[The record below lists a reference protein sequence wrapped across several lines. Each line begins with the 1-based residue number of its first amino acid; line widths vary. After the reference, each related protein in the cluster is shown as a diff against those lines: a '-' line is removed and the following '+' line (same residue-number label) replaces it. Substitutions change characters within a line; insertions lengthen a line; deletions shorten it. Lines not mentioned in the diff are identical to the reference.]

1 MRSATRLLP
10 AMPLLLV
17 SCCDS
22 LAAQSPDWQLAIGG
36 NFHYDWLRTDEND
49 TLNQIG
55 GVRRSRLSLAL
66 KAPAGF
72 DAKLEYDVFPNTWTD
87 AFARWRGQGHSV
99 RIGQFKQPMFLEEL
113 TSDRYTMFLEQGMPS
128 SFALARRLGAEYS
141 YATPQWRLGAS
152 AYDGNLRGQL
162 QGTGVVGRVV
172 YTPWA
177 DPGHVLHVGLSLGS
191 ESPDGG
197 SARFSSR
204 VEASGIGRT
213 RLDTGTLAGVDRI
226 RRSGVEALWINGP
239 WTVQAEY
246 LHSQLSRDGAAD
258 AGLHGWYAEAGWF
271 ASGDHTSY
279 KDGAIDAPDI
289 GEDGRAL
296 ELAAR
301 VSQLDLD
308 DNGVRGG
315 DSTNFSL
322 GANWYLSKHV
332 RLTANYVHV
341 DGERRDVPVEPDIL
355 EARVMLTF

>member
-1 MRSATRLLP
+1 MRSAPWLLP
-10 AMPLLLV
+10 ALPVLLM
-17 SCCDS
+17 SCGDS

-99 RIGQFKQPMFLEEL
+99 RIGQFKQPMYLEEL

-141 YATPQWRLGAS
+141 YATPQWRFAAS
-152 AYDGNLRGQL
+152 SYDGNLRGQL
-162 QGTGVVGRVV
+162 QGTGVVTRVV

-177 DPGHVLHVGLSLGS
+177 DPGQVLHLGLSLGS
-191 ESPDGG
+191 ESPDGD

-226 RRSGVEALWINGP
+226 RRSGVEALWIHGP
-239 WTVQAEY
+239 WTLQGEY
-246 LHSQLSRDGAAD
+246 LRSDLSRNSAAD
-258 AGLHGWYAEAGWF
+258 SGLDGWYAEAGWF
-271 ASGDHTSY
+271 VSGDHTSY

-296 ELAAR
+296 ELAVR
-301 VSQLDLD
+301 VSELNLD
-308 DNGVRGG
+308 DGTVRGG
-315 DSTNFSL
+315 DSRNFSL